1 MSEFKAKISL
11 PPASNWFSANILAA
25 GPGGW
30 VAWGAKNGLVLL
42 RDNDDESD
50 DDSDQYPRVI
60 SHSDAHSERCKVTG
74 VAWCPVQGGAG
85 RDRAELASGA
95 EDGVVSVSQPEA
107 SIFSVSQSELCV

>member
-1 MSEFKAKISL
+1 MSL

-50 DDSDQYPRVI
+50 DESDHYPRVI

-74 VAWCPVQGGAG
+74 VAWCPVQGLAG

-95 EDGVVSVSQPEA
+95 EDGVVSDD
-107 SIFSVSQSELCV
+107 QSESVI